1 MKDEPNFYQPKET
14 LDLLV
19 LKFDEETV
27 TRKLIFS
34 RTGYMYG
41 YFPYNCKKNQ
51 KMEGQLV
58 KNKRIEL
65 RLSEAEKEIFQ
76 KAQELSGDKSFSS
89 FVVRIVKKEAEE
101 IVAKHNKVLASE
113 RDRELFFTAVFAD
126 LEPNQSLR
134 EAAQKHKLKKA

>member
-58 KNKRIEL
+58 KNKLIEL

-76 KAQELSGDKSFSS
+76 K
-89 FVVRIVKKEAEE
+89 VVI
-101 IVAKHNKVLASE
+101 
-113 RDRELFFTAVFAD
+113 
-126 LEPNQSLR
+126 
-134 EAAQKHKLKKA
+134 

>member
-1 MKDEPNFYQPKET
+1 MNDQYIFYQANET
-14 LDLLV
+14 IVLLV
-19 LKFDEETV
+19 VKIEEETV

-34 RTGYMYG
+34 RTGNVYG

-89 FVVRIVKKEAEE
+89 FVVRIVKREAEE

-113 RDRELFFTAVFAD
+113 RDRELFFNAVFAD
-126 LEPNQSLR
+126 LEPNQNLR

>member
-1 MKDEPNFYQPKET
+1 MKDEPNFYQPNEHI
-14 LDLLV
+14 DLLV
-19 LKFDEETV
+19 VKIDEETV

-34 RTGYMYG
+34 RTGNMYG
-41 YFPYNCKKNQ
+41 YFTYNCKKNQ

-113 RDRELFFTAVFAD
+113 RDREIFFNAVFGE
-126 LEPNQSLR
+126 LEPNQNLR
-134 EAAQKHKLKKA
+134 EAAKRHQLNKG

>member
-1 MKDEPNFYQPKET
+1 MKDEPNFYQPNEHI
-14 LDLLV
+14 DLLV
-19 LKFDEETV
+19 VKIDEETV
-27 TRKLIFS
+27 TRKLIFT
-34 RTGYMYG
+34 RTGNMYG
-41 YFPYNCKKNQ
+41 YFPYNCKKFQ

-126 LEPNQSLR
+126 LEPNQNLR

>member
-1 MKDEPNFYQPKET
+1 MKDEAIFYQPNE
-14 LDLLV
+14 DIV
-19 LKFDEETV
+19 LQVVKIDEETV

-34 RTGYMYG
+34 LTSNMYG

-101 IVAKHNKVLASE
+101 IMAKHNKVLASE

-126 LEPNQSLR
+126 LEPNQNLR

>member
-1 MKDEPNFYQPKET
+1 MNDEPIFYQPNEA
-14 LDLLV
+14 LDLLAV
-19 LKFDEETV
+19 KIDEETI
-27 TRKLIFS
+27 TRKLILS
-34 RTGYMYG
+34 RIGYMYG
-41 YFPYNCKKNQ
+41 YFPYNCKKYQ

-58 KNKRIEL
+58 KNKRVEL

-101 IVAKHNKVLASE
+101 IVAKHKQVLASE
-113 RDRELFFTAVFAD
+113 RDRELFFNAVFAD
-126 LEPNQSLR
+126 LEPNQNLR